1 MLRKRCLALM
11 VVSHEASLN
20 LPLVLNFNIVQNVAA
35 TVKINLISGRR
46 ELRKCGELS
55 KKTASIAPFNGNRY
69 YVFQSGAPPGSVAQR
84 TCWCL
89 FLLHL
94 FRFRVC
100 QRRGAAHEDWSRD
113 VAYSNYV
120 ASRRQLWGRQT
131 TVTMWR

>member
-69 YVFQSGAPPGSVAQR
+69 FVF
-84 TCWCL
+84 
-89 FLLHL
+89 
-94 FRFRVC
+94 
-100 QRRGAAHEDWSRD
+100 
-113 VAYSNYV
+113 
-120 ASRRQLWGRQT
+120 
-131 TVTMWR
+131 

>member
-1 MLRKRCLALM
+1 M
-11 VVSHEASLN
+11 
-20 LPLVLNFNIVQNVAA
+20 
-35 TVKINLISGRR
+35 
-46 ELRKCGELS
+46 RKCGELF

-69 YVFQSGAPPGSVAQR
+69 FVFQSGAPPGSVAQR

-131 TVTMWR
+131 TVTMWRLMCSNILWRTVSVPRSELSLVGDSLPSKFES